1 MKNNNWIFTEF
12 IFSLF
17 LIFVVIYLTIGSSK
31 NYKNSQKEPVIE
43 LTKDQFMT
51 IWSYA
56 NAKGEY
62 NGIINLFDTEK
73 RILQRQKD
81 STEIITEYK
90 QFFK

>member
-1 MKNNNWIFTEF
+1 MKNNNWIFTEL
-12 IFSLF
+12 IPSLF
-17 LIFVVIYLTIGSSK
+17 LIFVVIYLLIESSK
-31 NYKNSQKEPVIE
+31 DHKNSQKEPVIE
-43 LTKDQFMT
+43 LTEQQFMI
-51 IWSYA
+51 IWNYA

-62 NGIINLFDTEK
+62 NGIINLFDAEK